1 MLFKKKLQQQIA
13 ENTSNKYVIHCMKIM
28 LFLMIGIWILN
39 VLNVFPINKKVVSSC
54 MVSSLIFFALGMIL
68 WHFMDL
74 NKKYV
79 KYLIILWTVI
89 ITTIMETG
97 LTFHAILASVLP
109 ILFCSLYSSKK
120 LMIYTSVLTI
130 ISTFISVLVGYHYGI
145 CDANMT
151 LLPGEPLS
159 VYINEAGEFTRTHMN
174 NDILFNL
181 ILFFIFPRCIIYTM
195 CIIVCFNVGKLNRSN
210 VEYARHMEVLAE
222 IDGMTGLYNKS
233 KYLSILKNEYDEIS
247 QVSDIFWDINNL
259 KVINDTNG
267 HEEGDLLIRTVATNI
282 LNLANENKKAFRIGG
297 DEFIMIL
304 KDADEAETLKTID
317 LWKKNIDSIKDEYSF
332 EISASIGYAFGHGK
346 DLQELIKQADENMY
360 IDKKQ
365 YHESVKN

>member
-1 MLFKKKLQQQIA
+1 
-13 ENTSNKYVIHCMKIM
+13 
-28 LFLMIGIWILN
+28 
-39 VLNVFPINKKVVSSC
+39 
-54 MVSSLIFFALGMIL
+54 
-68 WHFMDL
+68 
-74 NKKYV
+74 
-79 KYLIILWTVI
+79 
-89 ITTIMETG
+89 
-97 LTFHAILASVLP
+97 
-109 ILFCSLYSSKK
+109 
-120 LMIYTSVLTI
+120 
-130 ISTFISVLVGYHYGI
+130 VGYHYGI

-159 VYINEAGEFTRTHMN
+159 VYINEAGEFTRTQMN

-247 QVSDIFWDINNL
+247 QVSVIFWDINNL

>member
-1 MLFKKKLQQQIA
+1 MLLKKKLQQQIA

-28 LFLMIGIWILN
+28 HLLLLGIWALNILN
-39 VLNVFPINKKVVSSC
+39 IFPINKEIVFVC
-54 MVSSLIFFALGMIL
+54 MASSLFFYVIGMIC

-89 ITTIMETG
+89 ITTIMSTG
-97 LTFHAILASVLP
+97 LTFHAFLVGVLP
-109 ILFCSLYSSKK
+109 ILFCSLYSSKR
-120 LMIYTSVLTI
+120 LMVFTAFLTI
-130 ISTFISVLVGYHYGI
+130 ISTFFSVLVGYHYGI
-145 CDANMT
+145 CDANMA
-151 LLPGEPLS
+151 LLIGEPLS
-159 VYINEAGEFTRTHMN
+159 FYINEAGEFSRTQL
-174 NDILFNL
+174 NDNIYYCL
-181 ILFFIFPRCIIYTM
+181 ILFFVFPRCIIYTM

-233 KYLSILKNEYDEIS
+233 KYLSILKNEYDEIP
-247 QVSDIFWDINNL
+247 QVSVIFWDINNL